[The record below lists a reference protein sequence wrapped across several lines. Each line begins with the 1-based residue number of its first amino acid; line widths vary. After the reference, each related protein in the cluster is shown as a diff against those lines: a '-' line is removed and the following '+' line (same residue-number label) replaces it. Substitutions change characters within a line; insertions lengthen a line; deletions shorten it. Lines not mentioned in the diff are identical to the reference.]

1 MNKVVDV
8 TEAEELTGNP
18 YSLAIT
24 THEEVHFVK
33 ATSREETKWW
43 MDVLSVFPRSKVRI
57 LCIIDLYI
65 FFIFSYDN
73 DKRFT

>member
-8 TEAEELTGNP
+8 AEAEELTGNP

-24 THEEVHFVK
+24 THDEVHFVK

-43 MDVLSVFPRSKVRI
+43 MDVLSVFPRSKVSTLFVYGR
-57 LCIIDLYI
+57 
-65 FFIFSYDN
+65 
-73 DKRFT
+73 

>member
-43 MDVLSVFPRSKVRI
+43 MDVLSMFPRSKVRI
-57 LCIIDLYI
+57 LHTVDLYL
-65 FFIFSYDN
+65 FFILYFFL
-73 DKRFT
+73 R